1 MRDTVRVGPKILI
14 PVLFVVIIV
23 PLVSWWAKKRF
34 KDGHNDQADFVAPSS
49 RLTSNA
55 LRGLASP
62 PWRVAYEI
70 APEKLSGIEHVLI
83 GPAGA
88 FALVTVLDALPI
100 PSDTDDNQGASEPDA
115 QALARAAITRGGL
128 DDALRR
134 CALTSTGLVRVHWGP
149 VLAGAPNS
157 VEVMH
162 GVIAVDGRRLGQWA
176 SQIESQAV
184 TGAGSSQLSPAQV
197 DLAWQTVLTSIGRP
211 DPLK

>member
-1 MRDTVRVGPKILI
+1 MRVGPQIFI
-14 PVLFVVIIV
+14 PVLVLVIIV

-34 KDGHNDQADFVAPSS
+34 KDGVSNEVDLVAPSS

-55 LRGLASP
+55 LRGLESP
-62 PWRVAYEI
+62 PWRVVYEI

-100 PSDTDDNQGASEPDA
+100 PSDIDDNLTAGEPDA
-115 QALARAAITRGGL
+115 QALARAAITRGRL
-128 DDALRR
+128 DNALRR
-134 CALTSTGLVRVHWGP
+134 CALTSNGLVRVHWGP
-149 VLAGAPNS
+149 AVAEAPHS
-157 VEVMH
+157 VDVMH
-162 GVIAVDGRRLGQWA
+162 GVIAVDGRRIDRWA
-176 SQIESQAV
+176 SQLQSSAA

-197 DLAWQTVLTSIGRP
+197 DLAWQTVVMSIGRP